1 MILYEGVVASCLELQ
16 VKEALG
22 STLGLQSATYSV
34 RSVSWDLGRTGG
46 HKLILSVAGGTPN
59 TWYKFAWG
67 WSVWCWS
74 MLELWAILAAVVSVW
89 IHFFHIFSYSFHHF
103 SGLTMMTN
111 HGQQLSGKICRFQLV
126 QCQCGVGC
134 VALCCCMSFYIGDGN
149 SRTTEFLYLC
159 DMRYSG
165 SLVFVLAV
173 RMNRKRV
180 LVLFAFNWS
189 FRIVRIQTCNIIQ
202 LYYTCN
208 ILIIIE
214 FYWSIHSIFHIWGV
228 ECTCAQH
235 HSRRVKQRRKWVAE
249 ICLSFFLSARH
260 RNFPGRPSPFPCISG
275 YVAL

>member
-1 MILYEGVVASCLELQ
+1 MQHTQSVLCPGTWVERGGISLFCQWLDGLRILDTSLLEDEVFGVGA
-16 VKEALG
+16 
-22 STLGLQSATYSV
+22 
-34 RSVSWDLGRTGG
+34 
-46 HKLILSVAGGTPN
+46 
-59 TWYKFAWG
+59 
-67 WSVWCWS
+67 CWS
-74 MLELWAILAAVVSVW
+74 SELYLRLWCRCEYIFL
-89 IHFFHIFSYSFHHF
+89 HIFSYSFHHF

-111 HGQQLSGKICRFQLV
+111 HGQQLSGRFCRFQLV

-214 FYWSIHSIFHIWGV
+214 FY
-228 ECTCAQH
+228 
-235 HSRRVKQRRKWVAE
+235 
-249 ICLSFFLSARH
+249 
-260 RNFPGRPSPFPCISG
+260 
-275 YVAL
+275 